1 MAVAGSLTYKT
12 DLDKNGFEKGINS
25 IKASTVAAGNIMA
38 DAIKDVIG
46 KVVELGKSAVNS
58 YADLEQNVGG
68 VETLFKKSS
77 DKVIKNAEKAYKT
90 AGISANNYMS
100 TVTSFSASLLQSLSG
115 DTEKAADVADMA
127 LIDMADNANKFGT
140 SMESIQ
146 NAYQGFAKQN
156 YTMLDNLKLGY
167 GGTKEEM
174 ERLLEDAQKI
184 TGIEYDITNLNDI
197 FQAIHVIQQEL
208 DITGTTAKEA
218 EETISG
224 SVSSMKAAWDNFLN
238 GSGTFDQ
245 FVDSAKIAF
254 ENIAKAVAELL
265 PRIAGEIAN
274 ALPEEFVAAVKII
287 TPILITLGTALGVIW
302 GYLKAVSVINSVRT
316 AFVKLNAVMAAN
328 PVLFVVAAIAGLIAG
343 FICLWNKCEWFRN
356 FWIGLWDGIKEICS
370 AAIEGIK
377 GFFSDI
383 GKWFSNKFNE
393 AKESIIKAF
402 NDIGNF
408 FKTIHNSITE
418 TFSNIATWF
427 SNKFNEI
434 KNAVVKVFSTVAQWI
449 NKNVIQPIKKFFSP
463 LVNWYKKLFESIFN
477 CLASIV
483 EVIIVLIQ
491 GCIQTIQII
500 WGMITE
506 WFKTNVIQPVQQ
518 FFIDLWNM
526 ISSAAQTAWNFIVS
540 VWTIVANWFNT
551 NIIQPI
557 AQFFNNLWNG
567 IKEAA
572 SSAWNGIVDIWN
584 AVAQWF
590 EDTIITPVSD
600 FFDTM
605 WNKLTDGASSAWQ
618 GIKNV
623 FSNITNWFRDKFSE
637 AWNAVKNVFSTGGKI
652 FTGITEG
659 ITATFKTV
667 VRAIIDGINK
677 VIKKPFDAINGVL
690 NNIRTFK
697 LPGGAQ
703 PFSGL
708 PRIDTPQIPL
718 PQLARGIGLAK
729 KGHQYLL
736 EGQGNEAVVPLDQ
749 NKYWTKAVAT
759 EMIKAINEQKSV
771 SNSNAILKSSAESRT
786 ILIDNHIDGT
796 VELEGEK
803 AGRLLARPIMKV
815 IKVGG

>member
-1 MAVAGSLTYKT
+1 MTYKT
-12 DLDKNGFEKGINS
+12 NIDKNGFEKGLSS
-25 IKASTVAAGNIMA
+25 IKASTVAAGHIMA

-77 DKVIKNAEKAYKT
+77 DKVIKNAQKAYKT
-90 AGISANNYMS
+90 AGLSANNYMA
-100 TVTSFSASLLQSLSG
+100 TVTGFSASLLQSLAG

-146 NAYQGFAKQN
+146 LAYQGFAKQN

-174 ERLLEDAQKI
+174 QRLLADAQKI
-184 TGIEYDITNLNDI
+184 TGIKYDISSLNDI

-208 DITGTTAKEA
+208 DVTGTTAKEA

-224 SVSSMKAAWDNFLN
+224 SVASMKAAWDNFLN

-265 PRIAGEIAN
+265 PRIAKEIAG
-274 ALPEEFVAAVKII
+274 AIPKEFIDKVKEVIPYLEGIGIVVLSWKIGKTVQKII
-287 TPILITLGTALGVIW
+287 KSFQQAKLTLALFTAQANGATIAQGLFNGALTLGETLVGLLTGKVTLAQIASAGLA
-302 GYLKAVSVINSVRT
+302 KAQAI
-316 AFVKLNAVMAAN
+316 LNAVMSAN
-328 PVLFVVAAIAGLIAG
+328 PIMLIVLAIGALVAAFVV
-343 FICLWNKCEWFRN
+343 LWNKCEWFRN
-356 FWIGLWDGIKEICS
+356 FWIGLWDGI
-370 AAIEGIK
+370 
-377 GFFSDI
+377 
-383 GKWFSNKFNE
+383 
-393 AKESIIKAF
+393 
-402 NDIGNF
+402 
-408 FKTIHNSITE
+408 
-418 TFSNIATWF
+418 
-427 SNKFNEI
+427 
-434 KNAVVKVFSTVAQWI
+434 V
-449 NKNVIQPIKKFFSP
+449 
-463 LVNWYKKLFESIFN
+463 
-477 CLASIV
+477 
-483 EVIIVLIQ
+483 
-491 GCIQTIQII
+491 
-500 WGMITE
+500 
-506 WFKTNVIQPVQQ
+506 
-518 FFIDLWNM
+518 
-526 ISSAAQTAWNFIVS
+526 SAAQN
-540 VWTIVANWFNT
+540 
-551 NIIQPI
+551 
-557 AQFFNNLWNG
+557 
-567 IKEAA
+567 
-572 SSAWNGIVDIWN
+572 AWNGIVDIWN
-584 AVAQWF
+584 VVTQWF
-590 EDTIITPVSD
+590 EDTIISPVSD
-600 FFDTM
+600 FFDIM
-605 WNKLTDGASSAWQ
+605 WNKLIDGASNAWQ

-659 ITATFKTV
+659 ITATFRTV

-736 EGQGNEAVVPLDQ
+736 EGQGNEAVIPLDQ
-749 NKYWTKAVAT
+749 NQYWTKAVAAD
-759 EMIKAINEQKSV
+759 MLKAINEQKSV
-771 SNSNAILKSSAESRT
+771 ASSNAILKNTTENRT
-786 ILIDNHIDGT
+786 ILINNQLDGT
-796 VELEGEK
+796 VEIDSTT
-803 AGRLLARPIMKV
+803 AGRLLAKPIMKV